1 MTGVANRVALLS
13 SIAPSISDDTLI
25 EWEAAEQV
33 AGDDDVVLDELRLL
47 ERIAQCHR
55 SQSSPPRTWAHFL
68 ILGRLGS
75 GSYGD
80 VYRAHDTTLQSE
92 VALKLMREEGGMP
105 RNGSRALKEARYLAR
120 VRHPNVVTVYG
131 AAQCDGR
138 VGLWMELVRGTTLEE
153 TLQRHGTFG
162 AREASLVGIDLCR
175 ALAAV
180 HGAGL
185 LHGDIKAHN
194 VMREEG
200 GRTVLMDFGTGKDLD
215 QDILPAYAGGSH
227 DFAGTPMYLAPEV
240 FAGLP
245 RTKATDV
252 YSLGVLLFHLVTN
265 GYPVEGETRAAIG
278 EAHQRQARTHLR
290 DVRPDLPDAFVNI
303 VERAVDPEARQR
315 FQSVGAIEIALAR
328 FLGASVGNRDT
339 EPRRARSMILAAAAL
354 TILIGTCA
362 YSWTIRTSNAPSTLP
377 SIELTPADSLAPPV
391 QESHP
396 THASGAYRSE
406 FRSRTFSSEISRPL
420 MATGGTVWRSVQLL
434 P

>member
-1 MTGVANRVALLS
+1 MAGVADRVAVLS

-47 ERIAQCHR
+47 ERIAQFHQ

-68 ILGRLGS
+68 LLGRLGS

-80 VYRAHDTTLQSE
+80 VYRAHDTTLQSD

-215 QDILPAYAGGSH
+215 QDILPAYAGGSP

-265 GYPVEGETRAAIG
+265 RYPVEGETRAAIG

-290 DVRPDLPDAFVNI
+290 DVRLMDHSNQQ
-303 VERAVDPEARQR
+303 RAVD
-315 FQSVGAIEIALAR
+315 
-328 FLGASVGNRDT
+328 
-339 EPRRARSMILAAAAL
+339 AA
-354 TILIGTCA
+354 
-362 YSWTIRTSNAPSTLP
+362 
-377 SIELTPADSLAPPV
+377 V
-391 QESHP
+391 H
-396 THASGAYRSE
+396 
-406 FRSRTFSSEISRPL
+406 
-420 MATGGTVWRSVQLL
+420 
-434 P
+434 

>member
-1 MTGVANRVALLS
+1 LS
-13 SIAPSISDDTLI
+13 D
-25 EWEAAEQV
+25 
-33 AGDDDVVLDELRLL
+33 
-47 ERIAQCHR
+47 
-55 SQSSPPRTWAHFL
+55 PRTWAHFL

-92 VALKLMREEGGMP
+92 VALKLMRDESGVPM
-105 RNGSRALKEARYLAR
+105 NSSRALKEARYLAR

-131 AAQCDGR
+131 ALQCDGR

-185 LHGDIKAHN
+185 LHGDVKAHN

-200 GRTVLMDFGTGKDLD
+200 GRTVLMDFGAGKDLD
-215 QDILPAYAGGSH
+215 QDVLPMHVPGSH
-227 DFAGTPMYLAPEV
+227 DFAGTPLYVAPEV
-240 FAGLP
+240 FAGSR
-245 RTKATDV
+245 RTKAADV

-265 GYPVEGETRAAIG
+265 RYPVEGPTRAAIG
-278 EAHQRQARTHLR
+278 EAHQRGARTLLR

-303 VERAVDPEARQR
+303 VERALDPEARQR
-315 FQSVGAIEIALAR
+315 FLSVGAIEIALAR
-328 FLGASVGNRDT
+328 FLGASVESRDT
-339 EPRRARSMILAAAAL
+339 EPRRARSMVLAALAL
-354 TILIGTCA
+354 AILIGTCA

-377 SIELTPADSLAPPV
+377 SIELTTADSLAPQV

-396 THASGAYRSE
+396 THASGSYRSE

-420 MATGGTVWRSVQLL
+420 MASGGTVRRSF
-434 P
+434 